1 MSRPPVDGRLDGMN
15 IYEITPAAT
24 TFLAEHGDRFAAHDW
39 NPWFLLIPLTF
50 WTLVIVGI
58 VYLARRWRGRQG
70 ERTLRDTY
78 AKGEVSEAEY
88 RERLAVLRET
98 RR

>member
-1 MSRPPVDGRLDGMN
+1 MT
-15 IYEITPAAT
+15 IYEIAPAAT
-24 TFLAEHGDRFAAHDW
+24 TFLAEHGGRFADHDW

-50 WTLVIVGI
+50 WTLVVVGI
-58 VYLARRWRGRQG
+58 VYVARRVRGRGG

-78 AKGEVSEAEY
+78 AKGEVNEAEY